1 MVWIN
6 DCWKLDVICFG
17 VNAVNL
23 HEQSNEHIEIIAGS
37 CVNGGEY
44 LRHDGPSVAPLKWIM
59 SECVGAARL
68 P

>member
-1 MVWIN
+1 MDN
-6 DCWKLDVICFG
+6 RM
-17 VNAVNL
+17 NT
-23 HEQSNEHIEIIAGS
+23 EIIAGS

-68 P
+68 PRINYLFTFR